1 MAKKVDWSKAPKANT
16 QARVDF
22 YKKNKLKMD
31 DTTKLTKKAMTGG
44 LPKVEPKPK
53 PKPNPRKKPTANEMK
68 ADGTNVSKV
77 DLKSSKRASDNNAID
92 LYEDARD
99 GMRKTRL
106 KIQQQ
111 GYDRERREIEDKD
124 KEGMT
129 MSQRNKYDADKIQ
142 KSTEKAMKEDV
153 DYQLARKDNQSIAK
167 MMKKVKNSNCGS
179 PSKALVFQ
187 PKNLNQHLDDKPAAK
202 NSTVEEENKDPK
214 NKDGKEVPSDKEVT
228 LNTINDATESGTKKV
243 DVLNNAAPVA

>member
-1 MAKKVDWSKAPKANT
+1 MMAKKVDWSKAPKANT
-16 QARVDF
+16 QARVNF

-31 DTTKLTKKAMTGG
+31 DTTKLTKKATTGG
-44 LPKVEPKPK
+44 LPKVKPK
-53 PKPNPRKKPTANEMK
+53 ANPRKKPTANEMK

-167 MMKKVKNSNCGS
+167 MMKKIKNSNCGS

-187 PKNLNQHLDDKPAAK
+187 PKNLNQHLDTKPTPK
-202 NSTVEEENKDPK
+202 NSTVGEENKDPK
-214 NKDGKEVPSDKEVT
+214 NKDGKEVPSDKELT
-228 LNTINDATESGTKKV
+228 LNTINDATESGTKKI
-243 DVLNNAAPVA
+243 DALNNAAPVA